1 MVNVAIRVSLSNFG
15 ESPIGGGD
23 DSVALCLIWITL
35 ITVWEK
41 G

>member
-1 MVNVAIRVSLSNFG
+1 MLYVAIRVSLSNFG
-15 ESPIGGGD
+15 ESPIGGGG
-23 DSVALCLIWITL
+23 DSITLCLIWITL